1 MTIMTT
7 IILSGLIVDESVS
20 FVMILVDLLLIEL
33 FLVRRLD
40 CV

>member
-20 FVMILVDLLLIEL
+20 FVMMLVDLLLIEL